1 MANYFDS
8 EAYKVFKEELLA
20 QTLPNQTEDPDNP
33 NVLTYGDIF
42 SSDGI
47 EANLFAQQHFLN
59 NLRRG
64 GKDLE
69 NLATETNVDAGI
81 LRRSATQQLR
91 RPDLQKLNEYVLSYS
106 VQTTTPDLPK
116 QRSQV
121 PEYNLIPP
129 TAMASM
135 AGGSYPVLPTESVMA
150 EVDRRDRELTEEEM
164 IVLRRG
170 GDITSDYYTIQD
182 LSPSERYFGDK
193 GFHAVPSKD
202 SPSLMKSLVSLT
214 YPTKEEAYELVKDE
228 DPDAVFTYIDP
239 RDITRGLLVR
249 SPKTG
254 NKLVPWR
261 ANIGPGLFPST
272 DSTFRSQLENIYGPA
287 LDGFVETTLRDVM
300 PELTAGGAGF
310 GLGFLL
316 RKGAKRFNKVL
327 SDKGPEGAIEALE
340 KEGFGSRAMKGTAK
354 VGGLFA
360 ATAIPVGLTRFAML
374 MHAKKEGIHPD
385 LDIERAA
392 DDAGMIG
399 MMAGVGALGGTLI
412 LRAMQNVSRRM
423 TGKNIPEETVRRI
436 EIRAEQMR
444 REIEKPDT
452 AEFSKAEIDEIL
464 QPYARDMGRRYSDTK
479 TISELTQ
486 DEILQCL
493 ESDLPAN
500 LSVSEPA
507 SIAIQKMLLERGSTL
522 QNFYEAMVINSGK
535 NKGEMPSYDEFKA
548 HFAKIARE
556 QKEAALAAEREGIE
570 ALGPSQVLAGDEPV
584 SEVADVIG
592 EQVSTSSLFP
602 DSRAKFFI
610 MRDEQ
615 FQEANNALQNVLESD
630 EALGM
635 TTTALDKY
643 IGSTIQKFMRGS
655 GNTAPIRDLEG
666 AEAAETIRDLIPMS
680 DGRSILRTL
689 MGVRER
695 DELGRF
701 ISKPEFTFADLVNA
715 RINLGSLERSPN
727 KTIRD
732 YAVELKSGFDSAIDD
747 LIRANRADGLKGE
760 LTAAL
765 NQIDEVSQNAID
777 GRVLRDIVSVDSY
790 PEMARKMLSSSPR
803 EVNKLFSMLDELD
816 LQEGNPGFRA
826 EEVRSAILQ
835 QLRREVQDPEL
846 TIAQQNKKFRQIL
859 RDREEQLQQIFPEEK
874 VADFKS
880 FANFSK
886 AAEADIAASGKRI
899 RQLSREL
906 EEIKSSPLEI
916 IRQFLAADKTNFEEG
931 ATKDQLIKLS
941 KLADEY
947 PELRNSMQS
956 VFSDY
961 MKRALQGADYGE
973 FFRGEVIY
981 EPQGMNVANLLK
993 LVQGYGGG
1001 KDATKLFGNDLSLIL
1016 GKEMGQQYAR
1026 NLRLLARELRNAQDR
1041 LSKRGLLG
1049 KNVTPDLGEESV
1061 GGLRVAMR
1069 ATVAPL
1075 TQTGR
1080 RASLGLSL
1088 LGNQTQRYLL
1098 EVLVDP
1104 RKTEQLVKLANRQ
1117 MSQREWARALGL
1129 IIANPSAQIGGERK
1143 DDAYDRVIDMITT
1156 GDDEDRDRIL
1166 GGISEG
1172 LSMRDGGGVY
1182 NVLAEAEK
1190 RNRMLQRGR
1199 G

>member
-42 SSDGI
+42 SSDSVEG
-47 EANLFAQQHFLN
+47 NLFAQQHFLN
-59 NLRRG
+59 NLRIG

-91 RPDLQKLNEYVLSYS
+91 RPDLQKLNDYVLSYS

-116 QRSQV
+116 QKNQV

-170 GDITSDYYTIQD
+170 GDITSDYYTVQD

-254 NKLVPWR
+254 DKLVPWR

-287 LDGFVETTLRDVM
+287 LDGFVETTFRDVM

-340 KEGFGSRAMKGTAK
+340 KEGAGSRVAKGTAK
-354 VGGLFA
+354 LGGLFA
-360 ATAIPVGLTRFAML
+360 VTAIPVGLTRFAML

-392 DDAGMIG
+392 EDAGTIG
-399 MMAGVGALGGTLI
+399 MMAGLGAIGGDLV
-412 LRAMQNVSRRM
+412 LRGMQNISRRV

-436 EIRAEQMR
+436 QIRAEQMR
-444 REIEKPDT
+444 RGVEKPDT
-452 AEFSKAEIDEIL
+452 AEFSKAEIDQIL

-479 TISELTQ
+479 TLGELTQ
-486 DEILQCL
+486 DEFLQAIEADL
-493 ESDLPAN
+493 LAQLSD
-500 LSVSEPA
+500 SEA
-507 SIAIQKMLLERGSTL
+507 GSIAIQKMLLDRGSTL
-522 QNFYEAMVINSGK
+522 QNFYETMVINSGK

-602 DSRAKFFI
+602 DSRAKLFI
-610 MRDEQ
+610 MRDQQ
-615 FQEANNALQNVLESD
+615 FQEANDTLQNVLGSD

-635 TTTALDKY
+635 STTALDKY

-655 GNTAPIRDLEG
+655 DTAAPIRDLEG
-666 AEAAETIRDLIPMS
+666 AEAAETIRDLIPMA

-701 ISKPEFTFADLVNA
+701 IAKPEFTIADLVNA

-747 LIRANRADGLKGE
+747 LIRANRAEGLRGE

-777 GRVLRDIVSVDSY
+777 GRLLRDLVASESY
-790 PEMARKMLSSSPR
+790 PEMSRSMLSSSPK

-816 LQEGNPGFRA
+816 LQEGTPGFRT
-826 EEVRSAILQ
+826 EEVRSAVLQ
-835 QLRREVQDPEL
+835 QLRREIQDPEL
-846 TIAQQNKKFRQIL
+846 TTAQQNKKFRQLL
-859 RDREEQLQQIFPEEK
+859 RDRGEQLQQIFPEEK

-886 AAEADIAASGKRI
+886 AAEADIASSGRRI
-899 RQLSREL
+899 RKLVREL
-906 EEIKSSPLEI
+906 EDFEDRPLEI
-916 IRQFLAADKTNFEEG
+916 VKRFLTADKTTFEEG

-941 KLADEY
+941 KLADQY

-961 MKRALQGADYGE
+961 MRRSLQGADYGE
-973 FFRGEVIY
+973 FARGEVMF
-981 EPQGMNVANLLK
+981 EPRGMNVASLLK
-993 LVQGYGGG
+993 LVEGYGGG

-1016 GKEMGQQYAR
+1016 GKEMGQEYAR

-1041 LSKRGLLG
+1041 QSKRGLLG
-1049 KNVTPDLGEESV
+1049 KSVTPDAGEESV
-1061 GGLRVAMR
+1061 GGLRVLMR
-1069 ATVAPL
+1069 ALIPPL

-1080 RASLGLSL
+1080 RASLGVSL
-1088 LGNQTQRYLL
+1088 LGGQTQRYLL

-1104 RKTEQLVKLANRQ
+1104 KKTEQLIKLADRQ
-1117 MSQREWARALGL
+1117 MSQREWIRALGL

-1143 DDAYDRVIDMITT
+1143 DDTYDRLINLITT
-1156 GDDEDRDRIL
+1156 SDDEDRDRIL

>member
-47 EANLFAQQHFLN
+47 EANTFAQQHFLN
-59 NLRRG
+59 NLRLG

-69 NLATETNVDAGI
+69 NLTEETNVDAGV
-81 LRRSATQQLR
+81 LRRSAERQL
-91 RPDLQKLNEYVLSYS
+91 DKSSLQKLNDYVLSYS

-121 PEYNLIPP
+121 PEYNLLPP
-129 TAMASM
+129 TPMASM
-135 AGGSYPVLPTESVMA
+135 AGGAYPVLPPKAVMG

-182 LSPSERYFGDK
+182 LSPYERYFGDK

-228 DPDAVFTYIDP
+228 DPDAVFSYIDP

-261 ANIGPGLFPST
+261 PNIGAGLFPST
-272 DSTFRSQLENIYGPA
+272 DTTFRSELENIYGPA
-287 LDGFVETTLRDVM
+287 LDGFIETTLRDLM
-300 PELTAGGAGF
+300 PELVGGGV
-310 GLGFLL
+310 GLGLGGIL
-316 RKGAKRFNKVL
+316 RKGAKKIDDTL
-327 SDKGPEGAIEALE
+327 AKKGPEGLLE
-340 KEGFGSRAMKGTAK
+340 SLKAETFGTKLGKGTAK
-354 VGGLFA
+354 LTGIFGTTAVG
-360 ATAIPVGLTRFAML
+360 VGLVRYLML
-374 MHAKKEGIHPD
+374 MHAKNEGIHPN
-385 LDIERAA
+385 LDSLRAFQ
-392 DDAGMIG
+392 DAGLIG
-399 MMAGVGALGGTLI
+399 AMAGAGAVGGDLI
-412 LRAMQNVSRRM
+412 LRVAQNITNRL
-423 TGKNIPEETVRRI
+423 TGKNIPEEMVRRI
-436 EIRAEQMR
+436 RVQVERLRKESELPDEELSLAEVD
-444 REIEKPDT
+444 K
-452 AEFSKAEIDEIL
+452 IL
-464 QPYARDMGRRYSDTK
+464 QPYARNAGRKFSETK
-479 TISELTQ
+479 TLGELTD
-486 DEILQCL
+486 DEILQNIEAEIL
-493 ESDLPAN
+493 DVIPQSDPAR
-500 LSVSEPA
+500 
-507 SIAIQKMLLERGSTL
+507 IAINQMLLERSSTL

-535 NKGEMPSYDEFKA
+535 NKGEMPSYEEFKA

-602 DSRAKFFI
+602 DSRSKFFI

-615 FQEANNALQNVLESD
+615 FQDANEALQNVLESD

-635 TTTALDKY
+635 STTALDKY

-701 ISKPEFTFADLVNA
+701 IAKPEFTLADLVNA

-732 YAVELKSGFDSAIDD
+732 YAIELKSGFDSAIDD
-747 LIRANRADGLKGE
+747 LIRANRAEGLRGD
-760 LTAAL
+760 LTSAL
-765 NQIDEVSQNAID
+765 QQIDEVRRNAID
-777 GRVLRDIVSVDSY
+777 GKVLREIVSVENY
-790 PEMARKMLSSSPR
+790 PEMARKILSTSPR
-803 EVNKLFSMLDELD
+803 EVNKLFNMLDELD
-816 LQEGNPGFRA
+816 LQDESIGFRA
-826 EEVRSAILQ
+826 EEVRAAVLQ
-835 QLRREVQDPEL
+835 QLRREIQDPEL
-846 TIAQQNKKFRQIL
+846 TTAQQNKKFRQIL
-859 RDREEQLQQIFPEEK
+859 RDRGEQLQQIFPEEK

-886 AAEADIAASGKRI
+886 AAEADINASSKRI
-899 RQLSREL
+899 RRLLNELKENVGENPLQIISKFLSADKLRL
-906 EEIKSSPLEI
+906 EE
-916 IRQFLAADKTNFEEG
+916 TG
-931 ATKDQLIKLS
+931 AREQLKKLS
-941 KLADEY
+941 QLADEY
-947 PELRNSMQS
+947 PELRRSMQG

-961 MKRALQGADYGE
+961 MEKA
-973 FFRGEVIY
+973 FRGLRYSEKRDAGTVIIDPKAFNISPL
-981 EPQGMNVANLLK
+981 ENILL
-993 LVQGYGGG
+993 GYGS
-1001 KDATKLFGNDLSLIL
+1001 DATLTKGLSNDLSLML
-1016 GKEMGQQYAR
+1016 GKEMGKDYAKLLQILAKEVGLAR
-1026 NLRLLARELRNAQDR
+1026 NRRSAVGYINKGGTDI
-1041 LSKRGLLG
+1041 
-1049 KNVTPDLGEESV
+1049 GEESV
-1061 GGLRVAMR
+1061 KDARTASKFFIP
-1069 ATVAPL
+1069 PL
-1075 TQTGR
+1075 TQFGR
-1080 RASLGLSL
+1080 RVTTLFGL
-1088 LGNQTQRYLL
+1088 LGAESQRYML
-1098 EVLVDP
+1098 EVLADP
-1104 RKTEQLVKLANRQ
+1104 TKTKQLIKLANRQ
-1117 MSQREWARALGL
+1117 MTQREFARAIAL
-1129 IIANPSAQIGGERK
+1129 IYFNPSADIGGERK
-1143 DDAYDRVIDMITT
+1143 DDAYDRLINRITT
-1156 GDDEDRDRIL
+1156 TDDEDRDKIL

-1172 LSMRDGGGVY
+1172 LSMRGGGGVY
-1182 NVLAEAEK
+1182 NALVQAEE
-1190 RNRMLQRGR
+1190 RNRMLRRGR
-1199 G
+1199 S